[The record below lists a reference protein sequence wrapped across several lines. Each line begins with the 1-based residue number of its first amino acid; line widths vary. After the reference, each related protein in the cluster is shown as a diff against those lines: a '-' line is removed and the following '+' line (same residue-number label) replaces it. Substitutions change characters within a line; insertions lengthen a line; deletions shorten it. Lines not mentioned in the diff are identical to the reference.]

1 MSDTILARE
10 FLQEMFSIDWMT
22 PSEIDTIVTAM
33 NLYAK
38 GKCKEQRELCSHAL
52 TADIPKSPTHNLV
65 LYAPEP
71 KFDLPETQKQ

>member
-1 MSDTILARE
+1 METILARE
-10 FLQEMFSIDWMT
+10 FFTNTFELSFLTE
-22 PSEIDTIVTAM
+22 EERETIFTGAE
-33 NLYAK
+33 LYAK

-71 KFDLPETQKQ
+71 KFGL